1 MDVLKLGYE
10 LDQLSDLVE
19 ERTRLVSVLKLAPTS
34 NDNVTLKRQLG
45 SILELLQKCAPN
57 DELISRYNTILDKI
71 PDTAVDKEL
80 YRFQQQVASNTD
92 EVSKESL
99 KKVRFKNDDGLTVMY
114 KDDDEQD
121 EESPLPSTHTPYK
134 DEPLQ
139 SQLQSQ
145 SQPQPPQPMV
155 SNQELFINQQQQ
167 LLEQDSH
174 LGALSQ
180 SIGRTHDISMDL
192 NNEIVSQN
200 DSLLVDLENLID
212 NNGRNLNRASRGAPV
227 ASISIITL
235 YSPKNMQK
243 ISKYSSMAILRK
255 RPLVKTETGPESELL
270 PEKRTKIKQEE
281 VVPQPVDIDWVKSLP
296 NKQYFEWIV
305 VRNGNVPNR
314 WATSLDPSILVTP
327 ASTKVPYKFQETYA
341 RMRVLRSKILAPVDI
356 IGGSSIPV
364 TVASNEEGMTL
375 EAVLQINETKLD
387 ELIHSVGFHTRKAKY
402 ILSTC
407 KILQDQFSSDV
418 PATINELLGLPGVGP
433 KMAYLTLQKA
443 WGKIEGICVDVHVD
457 RLTKL
462 WKWVDPQKCKTPDQT
477 RTQLQNW
484 LPKGLWTEINGLLVG
499 FGQIITK
506 SRNLGDMLQFLPPDD
521 PRSSLDWDLQ
531 SQLYKEIQQ
540 NIMSYPKWVKYLEG
554 KRELNVEAEINVKH
568 EEKTVEETMVKLE
581 NDISVKVED

>member
-1 MDVLKLGYE
+1 MM
-10 LDQLSDLVE
+10 LSSQTKDE
-19 ERTRLVSVLKLAPTS
+19 
-34 NDNVTLKRQLG
+34 VTAMAMLNIMRYC
-45 SILELLQKCAPN
+45 I
-57 DELISRYNTILDKI
+57 DELHS
-71 PDTAVDKEL
+71 
-80 YRFQQQVASNTD
+80 
-92 EVSKESL
+92 
-99 KKVRFKNDDGLTVMY
+99 
-114 KDDDEQD
+114 
-121 EESPLPSTHTPYK
+121 
-134 DEPLQ
+134 
-139 SQLQSQ
+139 
-145 SQPQPPQPMV
+145 
-155 SNQELFINQQQQ
+155 
-167 LLEQDSH
+167 
-174 LGALSQ
+174 
-180 SIGRTHDISMDL
+180 
-192 NNEIVSQN
+192 
-200 DSLLVDLENLID
+200 
-212 NNGRNLNRASRGAPV
+212 
-227 ASISIITL
+227 
-235 YSPKNMQK
+235 
-243 ISKYSSMAILRK
+243 
-255 RPLVKTETGPESELL
+255 
-270 PEKRTKIKQEE
+270 
-281 VVPQPVDIDWVKSLP
+281 
-296 NKQYFEWIV
+296 
-305 VRNGNVPNR
+305 
-314 WATSLDPSILVTP
+314 
-327 ASTKVPYKFQETYA
+327 
-341 RMRVLRSKILAPVDI
+341 
-356 IGGSSIPV
+356 
-364 TVASNEEGMTL
+364 EEGMTL